1 MEASYIGSDTTT
13 GASPEFDIEVKQ
25 LATPE
30 ENLGYF
36 LPDLATTLAPATYSF
51 DIAINDMNYEF
62 QFNIGEGDTNRQI
75 TERLSRLINNAD
87 IGITAD
93 VTESDSRYALRLT
106 SDATGVPNG
115 KAYHFRSAMII
126 PARPPVLWI
135 TSD

>member
-1 MEASYIGSDTTT
+1 MRCLPTDDDIVEASYIGSDTTT

-25 LATPE
+25 LATPQ

-62 QFNIGEGDTNRQI
+62 QFNIGEGDTNWQI
-75 TERLSRLINNAD
+75 TERPAPINNAD

-93 VTESDSRYALRLT
+93 VMESDSRYALN
-106 SDATGVPNG
+106 P
-115 KAYHFRSAMII
+115 
-126 PARPPVLWI
+126 
-135 TSD
+135 

>member
-1 MEASYIGSDTTT
+1 
-13 GASPEFDIEVKQ
+13 
-25 LATPE
+25 
-30 ENLGYF
+30 
-36 LPDLATTLAPATYSF
+36 
-51 DIAINDMNYEF
+51 MNYEF

-115 KAYHFRSAMII
+115 KAYHFQVSDDHTDKTSGVVDYLGLNYVSR
-126 PARPPVLWI
+126 PAGNARFFSMVKNEPLLPTTLQ
-135 TSD
+135 

>member
-1 MEASYIGSDTTT
+1 M
-13 GASPEFDIEVKQ
+13 DIEVKQ
-25 LATPE
+25 LATPQ

-115 KAYHFRSAMII
+115 KAYHFQVSDD
-126 PARPPVLWI
+126 PVSYTHL
-135 TSD
+135 DVYKRQR

>member
-1 MEASYIGSDTTT
+1 
-13 GASPEFDIEVKQ
+13 
-25 LATPE
+25 
-30 ENLGYF
+30 
-36 LPDLATTLAPATYSF
+36 
-51 DIAINDMNYEF
+51 MNYEF